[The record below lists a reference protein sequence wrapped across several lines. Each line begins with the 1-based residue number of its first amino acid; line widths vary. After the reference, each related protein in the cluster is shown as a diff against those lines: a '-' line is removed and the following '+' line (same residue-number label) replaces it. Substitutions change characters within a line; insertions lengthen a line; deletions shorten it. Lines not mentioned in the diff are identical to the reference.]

1 MKIGRNDPC
10 HCGSGKKYKKC
21 HGGAAEAAVIA
32 EVSKIGPQWVQR
44 HLTALFKS
52 AQEKG
57 SSFDERPLYA
67 QTELFDLEVGLADS
81 ELLSK
86 DKKQRELFSNLKQS
100 LSQSALEP
108 FEVIEIR
115 RGYGLKLKGVCSGR
129 TLNVDQPEDAEHLE
143 PMQWIYGRVAI
154 FGRKAYLL
162 EGWLQLPF
170 KRRKPL
176 RRRLIA
182 HLESSP
188 ISPEDILPL
197 STEAEAESDPTLS
210 HNQPQG
216 SSASMSLNMPLTWLK
231 QNVTSLTAMIEEE
244 IAS

>member
-21 HGGAAEAAVIA
+21 HGGAAEAAVVA

-57 SSFDERPLYA
+57 SSYDERPLYA
-67 QTELFDLEVGLADS
+67 QTEFFDLEVGLSES
-81 ELLSK
+81 ELNSK

-108 FEVIEIR
+108 FEVTEIR

-129 TLNVDQPEDAEHLE
+129 TLNIDQPEDAERLE

-162 EGWLQLPF
+162 EGWLLIPF

-188 ISPEDILPL
+188 ISQDDLPK
-197 STEAEAESDPTLS
+197 SSQEAELEHENPPSQG
-210 HNQPQG
+210 QPSG
-216 SSASMSLNMPLTWLK
+216 SSPSTTLNVPLNWLK

>member
-21 HGGAAEAAVIA
+21 HGGAAEAAVVA

-44 HLTALFKS
+44 HLTDLFKS

-67 QTELFDLEVGLADS
+67 QTELLDLEVGLSAS

-108 FEVIEIR
+108 FEIIEIR

-129 TLNVDQPEDAEHLE
+129 ILNVDQPEDAELLE
-143 PMQWIYGRVAI
+143 PMQWIFGRVAI

-162 EGWLQLPF
+162 EGWLQIPF

-182 HLESSP
+182 HLESAP
-188 ISPEDILPL
+188 VSPEDITSPSSGDDTEQKQPAPQDRL
-197 STEAEAESDPTLS
+197 S
-210 HNQPQG
+210 G
-216 SSASMSLNMPLTWLK
+216 SSASTPLDVPLAWLK
-231 QNVTSLTAMIEEE
+231 QNVTSLTSMVEEE
-244 IAS
+244 ITS